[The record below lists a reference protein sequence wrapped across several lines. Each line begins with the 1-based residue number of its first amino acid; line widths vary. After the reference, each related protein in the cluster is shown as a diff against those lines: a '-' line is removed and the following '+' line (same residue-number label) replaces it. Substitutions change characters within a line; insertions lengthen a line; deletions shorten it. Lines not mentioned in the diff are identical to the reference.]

1 MARLQIELSD
11 SHERLL
17 TRLMDVCD
25 LSTKKDV
32 VENALLLLGWA
43 ADKTVTGLTI
53 AAIDEE
59 RKIFKEVQT
68 PALEGA
74 KNFNHR
80 KQRAAIAHAC

>member
-1 MARLQIELSD
+1 MARLQLELSE

-17 TRLMDVCD
+17 NKLMDVCD

-43 ADKTVTGLTI
+43 AEKSAQGLSI
-53 AAIDEE
+53 AAVDEK
-59 RKIFKEVQT
+59 RKIYKEVQT

-74 KNFNHR
+74 RTSAERHR
-80 KQRAAIAHAC
+80 ELVEHAVA